1 MMNFEEKKILITGGS
16 SGIGKAII
24 AELYRLG
31 ARNIAVIGRD
41 PEKLKK
47 LGTEFPDSSFIYL
60 EGDVANLEKIKEFTE
75 EIKEKWGTLDILINN
90 AGVVSA
96 GQLEEISDE
105 DIIAQ
110 QNINVTGLILL
121 TKYALPLLKASN
133 EAAIMN
139 VSSGLGLIGLPFYAP
154 YAATKAAIRQFSE
167 ALRRELKDFPIHVMT
182 IYPTATDTPMMAT
195 ADASN
200 MDTPKAVAE
209 SAILGLLNHEIDV
222 FRGGEQ
228 MLKNRK
234 LNFDNPVEYD
244 EKVKGMYDAMLKRAA
259 KHRAM

>member
-1 MMNFEEKKILITGGS
+1 MNFEEKKILITGGS
-16 SGIGKAII
+16 SGIGKALIG
-24 AELYRLG
+24 ELYRLG
-31 ARNIAVIGRD
+31 AKDIAVIGRD

-47 LGTEFPDSSFIYL
+47 LKMEFPHASFFFF
-60 EGDVANLEKIKEFTE
+60 EGDVADLLKIKSLTAEL
-75 EIKEKWGTLDILINN
+75 KAKWGSLDILINN

-96 GQLEEISDE
+96 GPLEQISDE

-110 QNINVTGLILL
+110 QNINVTALILL

-133 EAAIMN
+133 EAVIMN
-139 VSSGLGLIGLPFYAP
+139 VSSGLGVIGMPFYTP
-154 YAATKAAIRQFSE
+154 YAASKAGVRQFSE

-182 IYPTATDTPMMAT
+182 VYPTATDTPMMAT

-200 MDTPKAVAE
+200 MDAPENVAK
-209 SAILGLLNHEIDV
+209 SAIEGLLDHKIDV

-228 MLKNRK
+228 MQANRK
-234 LNFDNPVEYD
+234 LNFDHPVEYD
-244 EKVKGMYDAMLKRAA
+244 EKVKGMYDTMLKRAS

>member
-1 MMNFEEKKILITGGS
+1 MNFKEKKILITGGS
-16 SGIGKAII
+16 SGIGKAIV

-31 ARNIAVIGRD
+31 ARQIAVVGRD
-41 PEKLKK
+41 PEKMKK
-47 LGTEFPDSSFIYL
+47 LGMEFPEASFIYL
-60 EGDVANLEKIKEFTE
+60 TGDVADLE
-75 EIKEKWGTLDILINN
+75 EIKDFTAQLKNKWGGLDILINN

-96 GQLEEISDE
+96 GRLEDISDE

-121 TKYALPLLKASN
+121 TKYMLPLLKASN
-133 EAAIMN
+133 EAAIIN

-154 YAATKAAIRQFSE
+154 YAATKAAVRQFSE

-182 IYPTATDTPMMAT
+182 VYPTATDTPMMAT
-195 ADASN
+195 ANTTN
-200 MDTPKAVAE
+200 MDTPESVA
-209 SAILGLLNHEIDV
+209 SSTVIGLLDGKIDV
-222 FRGGEQ
+222 FMGEQ
-228 MLKNRK
+228 MQNNRK

-244 EKVKGMYDAMLKRAA
+244 EKIKSMYDSMLKRAS